1 MIWMMQAFEGRS
13 NQRIWHDFNNTVMGW
28 ELPAVIASKLVNLYM
43 LVYDLV
49 VDGSIM
55 MNLQEL
61 KTLITYKLNIK
72 IIYFDNEGYRMI

>member
-43 LVYDLV
+43 LVYD
-49 VDGSIM
+49 
-55 MNLQEL
+55 
-61 KTLITYKLNIK
+61 
-72 IIYFDNEGYRMI
+72 

>member
-1 MIWMMQAFEGRS
+1 
-13 NQRIWHDFNNTVMGW
+13 
-28 ELPAVIASKLVNLYM
+28 
-43 LVYDLV
+43 
-49 VDGSIM
+49 M